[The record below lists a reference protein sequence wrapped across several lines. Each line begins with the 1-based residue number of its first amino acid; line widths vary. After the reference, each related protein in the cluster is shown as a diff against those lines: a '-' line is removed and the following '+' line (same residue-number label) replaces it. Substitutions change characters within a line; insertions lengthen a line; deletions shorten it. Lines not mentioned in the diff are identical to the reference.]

1 MWTGHLRL
9 ACFPATEIFCF
20 SVFHFVRIIEIPHP
34 KNNSWAV
41 QICLMILLNISTKC
55 IINNIIYR

>member
-9 ACFPATEIFCF
+9 ACFPATEIFCY
-20 SVFHFVRIIEIPHP
+20 SVFHFVGTIEIPHP

-41 QICLMILLNISTKC
+41 QICLMIP
-55 IINNIIYR
+55 

>member
-9 ACFPATEIFCF
+9 ACFPATKKFCF
-20 SVFHFVRIIEIPHP
+20 SVFHFVGTIEIPHP

-41 QICLMILLNISTKC
+41 QICLMIS
-55 IINNIIYR
+55 